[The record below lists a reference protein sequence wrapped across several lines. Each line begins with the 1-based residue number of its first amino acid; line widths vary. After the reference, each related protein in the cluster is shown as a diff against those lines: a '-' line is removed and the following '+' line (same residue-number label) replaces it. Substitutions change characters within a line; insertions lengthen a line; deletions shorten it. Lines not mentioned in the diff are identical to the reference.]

1 MKMPFVLK
9 YKSFYINIVPHLKD
23 CLHAAGGTAIFFFR
37 TNGLHGVQCKCSHGA
52 TRIHSSRMRTF
63 RLLTVSQHAHAL
75 GRGVCMPGGLP
86 RVGVSARGGGGSLPR
101 EGCLPRGVCGRHPP
115 VNRMTDVKTLPCRNF
130 VAGGNYDNDTKSH
143 IAY

>member
-1 MKMPFVLK
+1 MPFVLK

-23 CLHAAGGTAIFFFR
+23 CSHAAIGTAIFFFR

-52 TRIHSSRMRTF
+52 TRMHSSRMRTSRF
-63 RLLTVSQHAHAL
+63 LTVSQHAHAL
-75 GRGVCMPGGLP
+75 GRG
-86 RVGVSARGGGGSLPR
+86 GVSAGGGSAK
-101 EGCLPRGVCGRHPP
+101 GGVSAQGVCGRHPP
-115 VNRMTDVKTLPCRNF
+115 VNRMTGVKTLPCRNF